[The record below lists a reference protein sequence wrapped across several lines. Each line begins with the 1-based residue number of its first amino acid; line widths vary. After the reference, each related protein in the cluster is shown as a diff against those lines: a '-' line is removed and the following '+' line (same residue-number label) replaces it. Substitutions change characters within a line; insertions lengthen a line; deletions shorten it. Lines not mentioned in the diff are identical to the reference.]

1 MMNISNYTIFGN
13 KKYYFVAEAEYQA
26 VLDKSRILGYG
37 LPTNK
42 EMFFQN
48 EMIKSLKSAGI
59 WARLDQLYVWYNSA
73 GFEFSS
79 INWINPA
86 LLLVRDTSAI
96 NSFFLLKE
104 GVRISAIVNGVIGSA
119 FTGSFNSQASSG
131 KYQLG
136 DASFGWA
143 NGYSDNSDGMYSGVK
158 SHNNQQ
164 LWFRQL
170 GGTGRGRQYFQQ
182 GEGYTSD
189 VMSAGV
195 PLAKNNVFLITTR
208 TVTNTKVFQNGTKY
222 ADRAINYLGTS
233 GTVASANVNYTT
245 DFGYKGTSNPDT
257 LRMAFT
263 GGSLTEAQCIAFTN
277 IWNTYLTAIQ

>member
-1 MMNISNYTIFGN
+1 MITANYSIFGAQN
-13 KKYYFVAEAEYQA
+13 FFFNPEIEYQA
-26 VLDKSRILGYG
+26 ILNRAILLGYG

-42 EMFFQN
+42 EMFSQN
-48 EMIKSLKSAGI
+48 EMVKTLKLAGI
-59 WARLDQLYVWYNSA
+59 WNRLDQLYVWYNSA

-79 INWINPA
+79 INWINPT

-96 NSFFLLKE
+96 NSSFLRKE
-104 GVRISAIVNGVIGSA
+104 GVRLSAIVNGVSGSA
-119 FTGSFNSQASSG
+119 FASSFNSQTSSG

-136 DASFGWA
+136 DASFGWV
-143 NGYSDNSDGMYSGVK
+143 NGYSDNLDGMFSGIK

-189 VMSAGV
+189 IMSAGV
-195 PLAKNNVFLITTR
+195 PVAKTNVFLITSR
-208 TVTNTKVFQNGTKY
+208 TVSNTKVFQNGTKY
-222 ADRAINYLGTS
+222 ADRAITYLGTT
-233 GTVASANVNYTT
+233 GTVASSSVNYTT
-245 DFGYKGTSNPDT
+245 EFGYKGTSNLDT

-263 GGSLTEAQCIAFTN
+263 GGNLTESEAIAFN
-277 IWNTYLTAIQ
+277 AIWNNYINSFLT

>member
-1 MMNISNYTIFGN
+1 MITVSYAIFGN
-13 KKYYFVAEAEYQA
+13 KKYYFVPEPEYQA
-26 VLDKSRILGYG
+26 VLSKASLLGYA
-37 LPTNK
+37 LPTSK

-48 EMIKSLKSAGI
+48 EMVKSLKLAGI
-59 WARLDQLYVWYNSA
+59 WSRLDQMYVWYNSA
-73 GFEFSS
+73 GFDFSS
-79 INWINPA
+79 INFINPA
-86 LLLVRDTSAI
+86 FLLVRDTSTV
-96 NSFFLLKE
+96 NSLFVAKE
-104 GVRISAIVNGVIGSA
+104 GARINLIVNGVLGSA
-119 FTGSFNSQASSG
+119 FTGSFNSQVNSG

-136 DASFGWA
+136 DASFGWV
-143 NGYSDNSDGMYSGVK
+143 NGYTDNSDGMFSGIK

-189 VMSAGV
+189 IMAVGV
-195 PLAKNNVFLITTR
+195 PLAKTNVFLISTR
-208 TVTNTKVFQNGTKY
+208 TVSNTKVFQNGTKY
-222 ADRAINYLGTS
+222 ADRAITYLGTA
-233 GTVASANVNYTT
+233 GTAASANVNYTT
-245 DFGYKGTSNPDT
+245 DFGYKGSQNADT